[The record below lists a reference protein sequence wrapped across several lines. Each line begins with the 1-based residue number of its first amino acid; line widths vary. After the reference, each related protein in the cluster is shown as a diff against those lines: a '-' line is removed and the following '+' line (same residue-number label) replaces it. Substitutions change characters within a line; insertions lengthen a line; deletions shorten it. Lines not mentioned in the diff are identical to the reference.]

1 MICNTI
7 DQFIKEKIKNLDIL
21 WCATLNDGTTVYSDY
36 ERSNLD
42 NPWNRLRGHCSEN
55 NLFVTKIEVI
65 MFGAERQAIFEDS
78 NGLDGFFIVRGSSR
92 DINIGT
98 GETGPS
104 FKQLA
109 AGLLRENEDIID
121 VKKYCWPQNEFEQF
135 EQTRLLTPDNAKL
148 MLFKNDS
155 TKKSRE
161 SVQVAL
167 NGASV

>member
-1 MICNTI
+1 MICDKI
-7 DQFIKEKIKNLDIL
+7 DQFVKDKIRNLDIL

-36 ERSNLD
+36 ERPNFD
-42 NPWNRLRGHCSEN
+42 NPWNRLRAYCADN
-55 NLFVTKIEVI
+55 NLFVTKVEVI
-65 MFGAERQAIFEDS
+65 MFGAERQIIFEDA

-109 AGLLRENEDIID
+109 VGLLRENEDVID

-148 MLFKNDS
+148 MLFKNES
-155 TKKSRE
+155 AKKNRQ

-167 NGASV
+167 NGSSV